1 MPPGTDDAG
10 VRVWDR
16 PVRLLHW
23 CLAASVAVAWLST
36 EGFFGWHEPAG
47 YLALAVVAARIL
59 WGVLGGRGAARF
71 GSFVRAPAA
80 TWRYALQVWR
90 GTEPR
95 YLGHNP
101 LGGWMVLAL
110 LGCVA
115 ATSVTG
121 WLYTTDMF
129 WGMAWLD
136 RLHRA
141 LAWTVLVL
149 VALHLAGV
157 LFTSLRHRENLVA
170 AMFSGRKRRAPA
182 DSEQN

>member
-1 MPPGTDDAG
+1 MQ
-10 VRVWDR
+10 RVWDR

-23 CLAASVAVAWLST
+23 SLAASVAAAWLIG
-36 EGFFGWHEPAG
+36 EEQLPWHEAAG
-47 YLALAVVAARIL
+47 YTALAVVAARLL
-59 WGVLGGRGAARF
+59 WGACGSRSARF
-71 GSFVRAPAA
+71 TSFMRAPAA

-115 ATSVTG
+115 AASVTG

-129 WGMAWLD
+129 WGMAWLEL
-136 RLHRA
+136 LHRG
-141 LAWTVLVL
+141 LAWGVLVL
-149 VALHLAGV
+149 VALHIAGV

-170 AMFSGRKRRAPA
+170 AMLSGRKRSGAPEA
-182 DSEQN
+182 VDAEEITRP